1 MSIPDTSFIPVK
13 VGPISLFI
21 QTNSSALLDHISE
34 DELIAI
40 VYALR
45 ERSERVPA
53 DYANFLGIVAG
64 KLETLTNHPFDD
76 EEEVN

>member
-1 MSIPDTSFIPVK
+1 MSTPDTSFIPVK
-13 VGPISLFI
+13 VGPISLFV

-64 KLETLTNHPFDD
+64 KLETLTDHFD
-76 EEEVN
+76 EEDVN